1 MGKLLK
7 QYFYIISAFFLP
19 FLDKLGPKDQNCLIK
34 MKVNICQIRSCC
46 SLYLLWTEKLFW
58 GKFRPK
64 IQNYFFK
71 TKLGA
76 WKNSNILNSVVR
88 FTCLALDEKYPF
100 WGKFSPKNQNCLTW
114 NLESRL
120 IQIYWIQ
127 WCCTEFICPALD
139 WKYFLC
145 LRSKQS
151 NLSI

>member
-46 SLYLLWTEKLFW
+46 SRYLLWTEKLFW

-71 TKLGA
+71 MKLGA

-100 WGKFSPKNQNCLTW
+100 WGKFSPKNQNCLCKIKVST
-114 NLESRL
+114 
-120 IQIYWIQ
+120 
-127 WCCTEFICPALD
+127 
-139 WKYFLC
+139 
-145 LRSKQS
+145 
-151 NLSI
+151 